1 MITKTRIGCPITE
14 NMIDKAE
21 VDITEQKKIRN
32 YLYQRDNTRKSK
44 TGRKIHRPNHETE
57 NEGN

>member
-1 MITKTRIGCPITE
+1 
-14 NMIDKAE
+14 MIDKAE

-32 YLYQRDNTRKSK
+32 YLYQRDNTRKSN
-44 TGRKIHRPNHETE
+44 TGRKIHMPNHETE